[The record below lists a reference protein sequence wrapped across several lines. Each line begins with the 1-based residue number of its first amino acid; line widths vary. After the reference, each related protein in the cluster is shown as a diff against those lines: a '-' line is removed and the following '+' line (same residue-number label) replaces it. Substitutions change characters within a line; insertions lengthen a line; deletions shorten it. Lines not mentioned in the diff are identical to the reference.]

1 MRPERIVAVVLFAL
15 AGGLVA
21 LVVLGPTDGAGASP
35 RAASRSTTASANT
48 EPGTTEAAT
57 STEALPTEPEVE
69 TTTEAAETSTS
80 TAAAAEPPPPP
91 ATDVTFPDPVR
102 MRLTSRE
109 INWETVDL
117 NPLAASVRVGA
128 RVTARRGDAGDVHG
142 LLCGTAD
149 ARYEVTV
156 DPWAGGYTVLRWTG
170 NTGVEVESGAAPG
183 LAAPP
188 RPNRLRLTCVALG
201 EAVRIEL
208 AANGKPIASV
218 RNAEAGRFATVGV
231 TAADSS
237 GGQDVVF
244 DGVVVETG

>member
-1 MRPERIVAVVLFAL
+1 MKPERIVAAALFAL
-15 AGGLVA
+15 AGTMVA
-21 LVVLGPTDGAGASP
+21 LVVLGPTEGAGATAES
-35 RAASRSTTASANT
+35 ASRSTTAA
-48 EPGTTEAAT
+48 EPGTTGEPT
-57 STEALPTEPEVE
+57 STEEALPTEPEVD
-69 TTTEAAETSTS
+69 TTTEAAETPTS
-80 TAAAAEPPPPP
+80 TEAEPAEPPPP

-102 MRLTSRE
+102 MRLTSQE
-109 INWETVDL
+109 IKWETVDL

-149 ARYEVTV
+149 ASYDVTV
-156 DPWAGGYTVLRWTG
+156 DPWTGGYTILRWTG

-208 AANGKPIASV
+208 AANGKRIASV

-231 TAADSS
+231 TATDSS
-237 GGQDVVF
+237 EGQDVVF